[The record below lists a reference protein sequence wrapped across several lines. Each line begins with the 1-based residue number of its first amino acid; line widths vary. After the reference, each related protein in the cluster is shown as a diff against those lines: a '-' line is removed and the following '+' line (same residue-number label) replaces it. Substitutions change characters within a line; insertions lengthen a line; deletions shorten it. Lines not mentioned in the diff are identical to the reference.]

1 MKRVNPVKEGSEPF
15 QNKYRPFCAVQR
27 KREKSKESSQH
38 LTNPWFYKS
47 LPHTQKKKPV
57 FSKLK
62 KLFCFSYRL
71 QILGKEKIIPDLI
84 TSFKP
89 GRN

>member
-1 MKRVNPVKEGSEPF
+1 MKRVNPVKEGSKPF

-47 LPHTQKKKPV
+47 LPHTQKKNA
-57 FSKLK
+57 
-62 KLFCFSYRL
+62 CFF
-71 QILGKEKIIPDLI
+71 KVEKIIL
-84 TSFKP
+84 FQL
-89 GRN
+89 